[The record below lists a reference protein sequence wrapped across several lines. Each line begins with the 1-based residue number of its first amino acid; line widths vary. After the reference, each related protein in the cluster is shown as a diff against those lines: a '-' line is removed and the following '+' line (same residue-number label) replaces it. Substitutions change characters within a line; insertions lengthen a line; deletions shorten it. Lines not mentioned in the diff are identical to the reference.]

1 MIFRVTKY
9 SEVSFEVTKI
19 GFDVKSKEYVGKIMG
34 EDYKYVYLD
43 KAIKG
48 EFSESEVI
56 PILMKEGLG
65 ILEGSNNS
73 MCLGL
78 HLLPDRNKKYDK
90 HEYQKYGV

>member
-19 GFDVKSKEYVGKIMG
+19 GFDVKSREYVGKIMG

-56 PILMKEGLG
+56 PILMREGLG
-65 ILEGSNNS
+65 ILEGTRGKKG
-73 MCLGL
+73 LGL
-78 HLLPDRNKKYDK
+78 HLLPDRNKEYDK
-90 HEYQKYGV
+90 REYQKYGV